1 MIRYAKK
8 EDISVLTEIE
18 KELFPVNPWDENQF
32 LYELEENPFAMI
44 FVDERKD
51 KIVGYVD
58 LWIQY
63 EQAQIA
69 NIAVVKEKQS
79 EGIGDHL
86 LKTAIQAAVEYGCEN
101 VSLEVRVSNA
111 NAIALYEKNDF
122 IEVSIRK
129 NYYEDGEDAKLMVK
143 PIGGLKEYDED
154 SSN

>member
-129 NYYEDGEDAKLMVK
+129 IYYEDGEDAKLMVK